1 MNYPFYGCHLEL
13 QRNHYF
19 PPIFSILIQVWFIL
33 FCGLLVSDGST
44 AEIAKLFILSMYL
57 MELLPKSDFP
67 VKSQIIQ
74 TTEACG
80 MNQMLHVA
88 SAPKLR
94 NRCLFV
100 FAWFENVAAVSLRLC
115 TVNQQNN
122 LALFK
127 VVTLC
132 KTALCRLG
140 CGFCFFVC
148 GFFFV
153 SPWVIVLNRFILVL
167 LIKMGFLQFF
177 ITLFLGFLGN
187 VG

>member
-94 NRCLFV
+94 NHCLFV

-127 VVTLC
+127 VVMLC

-148 GFFFV
+148 VFF
-153 SPWVIVLNRFILVL
+153 
-167 LIKMGFLQFF
+167 
-177 ITLFLGFLGN
+177 LFPPG
-187 VG
+187 